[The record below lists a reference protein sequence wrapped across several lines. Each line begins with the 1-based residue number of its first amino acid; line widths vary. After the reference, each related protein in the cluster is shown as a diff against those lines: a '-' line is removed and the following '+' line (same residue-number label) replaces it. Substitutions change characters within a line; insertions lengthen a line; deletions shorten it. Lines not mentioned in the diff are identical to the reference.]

1 MSQEPSD
8 ESRIER
14 EVIATSLSK
23 GSTFLYF
30 GRILFYIIGFI
41 GFAIVARL
49 ILREYGNAEPLGWLY
64 VASVIPS
71 LVSILSDFGVGYGI
85 INKFIIHWNKGEK
98 EKAYKLFWTGSIYSF
113 LLNSFYAI
121 IVYLIGTFIIN
132 YFFQKPEASFLI
144 PIFSI
149 GLIASWIY
157 NLAWNGGI
165 ILDKVWI
172 NGIILILQILV
183 QYGFSILLLLF
194 GYGIW
199 GVAFSGSILA
209 PLSSGI
215 LGSILVLNK
224 IPFRNPS
231 MKALKESLK
240 FGFPIYSGNL
250 TNSVQSNVFN
260 ALISRFASSLEL
272 GYYSVAQRLSPIID
286 ILTYPLNT
294 LMFPM
299 FSKVSSNSNTSL
311 FFQKLI
317 KLYAMLTFLGSFII
331 LSMPSSLLTVFFGQ
345 GYSAA
350 YLFAILLSL
359 YWLETGLGMNV
370 SINLLMGQGKTKMV
384 FNVYLLGSLVTLL
397 LGLFLIPFYGIIG
410 SLISL
415 LIGYWPPF
423 ILSIRY
429 VKKEFEASYP
439 LKDVLKA
446 LTIGIFAALISY
458 TISNLTFLGFLTRTI
473 LAAFFGFIFY
483 IYLTKKFKLITEY
496 EFEILDNSFSKIP
509 FIGTLLKNLLQIYKR
524 F

>member
-1 MSQEPSD
+1 MSQDSKD
-8 ESRIER
+8 QSRIEA
-14 EVIATSLSK
+14 ETIAVSLSK

-30 GRILFYIIGFI
+30 GKFLFYIIGFI

-64 VASVIPS
+64 VASIIPS
-71 LVSILSDFGVGYGI
+71 LVSILSDFGVGYGVM
-85 INKFIIHWNKGEK
+85 NKFIIHWNKGEK
-98 EKAYKLFWTGSIYSF
+98 EKAYKLFWTGSIYSL

-121 IVYLIGTFIIN
+121 IIYLIGTFIIN
-132 YFFQKPEASFLI
+132 SFFQKPEASFLI
-144 PIFSI
+144 PIYSVGVI
-149 GLIASWIY
+149 VGWIY

-165 ILDKVWI
+165 MIDKVWI
-172 NGIILILQILV
+172 NGMMLILQILV

-215 LGSILVLNK
+215 LGSFLVLNK

-294 LMFPM
+294 LM

-429 VKKEFEASYP
+429 VKEEFEASYP

>member
-30 GRILFYIIGFI
+30 GRLLFYVIGFI

-49 ILREYGNAEPLGWLY
+49 ILIEYGNAEPLGWLY

-85 INKFIIHWNKGEK
+85 MNKFITYSNKGEK
-98 EKAYKLFWTGSIYSF
+98 EKAYKLFWTGSIYSL

-183 QYGFSILLLLF
+183 QYGFSILLLLY

-215 LGSILVLNK
+215 LGSFLVLNK

-250 TNSVQSNVFN
+250 TNSVQSNIFN

-331 LSMPSSLLTVFFGQ
+331 LSMPSSLLTVFLAKDIQ
-345 GYSAA
+345 QLICL
-350 YLFAILLSL
+350 LFFFH
-359 YWLETGLGMNV
+359 Y
-370 SINLLMGQGKTKMV
+370 
-384 FNVYLLGSLVTLL
+384 
-397 LGLFLIPFYGIIG
+397 IG
-410 SLISL
+410 
-415 LIGYWPPF
+415 
-423 ILSIRY
+423 
-429 VKKEFEASYP
+429 
-439 LKDVLKA
+439 
-446 LTIGIFAALISY
+446 
-458 TISNLTFLGFLTRTI
+458 
-473 LAAFFGFIFY
+473 
-483 IYLTKKFKLITEY
+483 
-496 EFEILDNSFSKIP
+496 
-509 FIGTLLKNLLQIYKR
+509 
-524 F
+524 